1 MNYENLTEE
10 QFTDMAEELCLA
22 WCMLDVLHDTI
33 KEYGGSEV
41 LKTRVRLRQQSICH
55 TLGQD
60 ATKEPQW
67 PPVRKFKVGLTQLRT
82 VEYIAEVE
90 VSAGDEV
97 EAEELA
103 FELARKDAAHWTSR
117 LDWEENGESTD
128 HERRLDDGT
137 WCCEPV

>member
-10 QFTDMAEELCLA
+10 QFNAMAEQLCAA
-22 WCMLDVLHDTI
+22 WNTLEQVR
-33 KEYGGSEV
+33 KEVGGLPVSVFEAI
-41 LKTRVRLRQQSICH
+41 RYRQQGIAK
-55 TLGQD
+55 TLDQD
-60 ATKEPQW
+60 PDKEPQW

-97 EAEELA
+97 EAKELA
-103 FELARKDAAHWTSR
+103 FELARKDADHWTSR
-117 LDWEENGESTD
+117 LDWEGNGESFD
-128 HERRLDDGT
+128 HERRLHDET